1 MSKEQIERLEVV
13 GIDVSA
19 KTLAIARRDRQGCVV
34 TTEVANTATEHHK
47 LAKQCQRSG
56 ARVCLEATGVYHL
69 DVARALQQTDGVEVM
84 VVNPRAARDFTRAY
98 GHRSK
103 TDATDAEAL
112 LAFAERMPWQPWT
125 PPSATIFELRSICRH
140 AVSVRKTLAADKA
153 RLARTEAASALGAVV
168 QQDIRASI
176 EHGER
181 RVEALQQA
189 CLDVIAV
196 DQALS
201 AAFALLCTI
210 PGVGPVSAVQLLS
223 ELAVLPA
230 DMTAKQW
237 TAHAGL
243 DVREHRSG
251 TSIDKAPRI
260 SRAGNAYLRRAL
272 FMPAL
277 VALQHSP
284 QVKAYFER
292 LVARGKPKMK
302 AVVAV
307 MRKLL
312 HAIWGMLRSQS
323 VWDGERF
330 CATVEV
336 TEAVAS
342 RLPEPPAERRLPIA
356 HASAEPARA
365 DAGKGARGSG
375 GADQPQRRGQRAT
388 RPLPGSSTVAC

>member
-1 MSKEQIERLEVV
+1 VLAWEVQ
-13 GIDVSA
+13 A
-19 KTLAIARRDRQGCVV
+19 EFAPTAIR
-34 TTEVANTATEHHK
+34 
-47 LAKQCQRSG
+47 
-56 ARVCLEATGVYHL
+56 Y
-69 DVARALQQTDGVEVM
+69 
-84 VVNPRAARDFTRAY
+84 P
-98 GHRSK
+98 
-103 TDATDAEAL
+103 
-112 LAFAERMPWQPWT
+112 
-125 PPSATIFELRSICRH
+125 
-140 AVSVRKTLAADKA
+140 
-153 RLARTEAASALGAVV
+153 
-168 QQDIRASI
+168 
-176 EHGER
+176 
-181 RVEALQQA
+181 
-189 CLDVIAV
+189 

-201 AAFALLCTI
+201 AAFGLLCTI

-251 TSIDKAPRI
+251 TSIDKAPPI

-312 HAIWGMLRSQS
+312 HAIWGMLRPKSA
-323 VWDGERF
+323 WNDERF
-330 CATVEV
+330 CTTAVVSEAT
-336 TEAVAS
+336 AS
-342 RLPEPPAERRLPIA
+342 RIPEPLAERRVPIA

-365 DAGKGARGSG
+365 GAGKGASASG
-375 GADQPQRRGQRAT
+375 GAAGPHRRRQPAP